1 MLKIMTSFTLLCI
14 LALAAAAAL
23 VDGAAQPMTGE
34 PRAIPQNRTDVV
46 RAARFAVANFNEA
59 NIDDIYAYKILN
71 ITSAKIQIVAG
82 VNYILDVRLGRTSY
96 KRSTPSTEQCVLQT
110 QVKVFF
116 VRDHRFLVATLTSL
130 HKNCF
135 CEVFDG
141 GSEAASWRPTTPAG
155 EARVT
160 LDP

>member
-1 MLKIMTSFTLLCI
+1 MLQIMTSFTLLCI

-23 VDGAAQPMTGE
+23 VDGAAQPMTGDGE

-82 VNYILDVRLGRTSY
+82 VNYILVVRLGRTSC

-110 QVKVFF
+110 PVK
-116 VRDHRFLVATLTSL
+116 TLQCHFIITEIPWKNLIILSL
-130 HKNCF
+130 KRC
-135 CEVFDG
+135 V
-141 GSEAASWRPTTPAG
+141 
-155 EARVT
+155 
-160 LDP
+160 